1 MRILHFIPV
10 YAPAWKFGGPVRS
23 VSALCEGLAVRGHE
37 VTVLTTDAGLE
48 SIPKLPRGEVVMRN
62 GVKVLYYRQVLGYGI
77 CSPTLVGAI
86 AAAAK
91 DFDLV
96 HISAVWQRTGPAAAQ
111 AALSAAIPYVVSPRG
126 ALGPYSWQHGRLK
139 KLLYY
144 FLRER
149 HTLRHAAAFHYTTEM
164 ERDECAPFRFGRPG
178 CVVPNPIDFSHW
190 RRDEVAGAKCR
201 QRYGVTHGEVFALYA
216 GRVHHN
222 KGLELLA
229 EVMRLTHLRNV
240 PCKLLLAGP
249 EEDGTADVL
258 RIRFAQH
265 GLSDR
270 VQFAATL
277 SSDELRAAYSAADV
291 FLLPSLHDSFGN
303 VAVEAA
309 GCGCWVLASVFTGV
323 ARQIAALNAGECLP
337 LEAEAWADAIARS
350 RGRKV
355 DAAIISDVFSVD
367 RTAQVMERFYETVV
381 SEAGR
386 KQRHA

>member
-1 MRILHFIPV
+1 MKILHFIPV

-23 VSALCEGLAVRGHE
+23 VSALCEGLAARGHE

-48 SIPKLPRGEVVMRN
+48 SLPELPRGEVVMRN
-62 GVKVLYYRQVLGYGI
+62 GVKVLYYRRVSGYGI

-111 AALSAAIPYVVSPRG
+111 AALSAGVPYVVSPRG
-126 ALGPYSWQHGRLK
+126 ALGPYSWQHGRVK

-149 HTLRHAAAFHYTTEM
+149 YTLRHAAAVHYTTEM
-164 ERDECAPFRFGRPG
+164 ERDECVPFRFGRPG

-190 RRDEVAGAKCR
+190 RRDEVAGAECR
-201 QRYGVTHGEVFALYA
+201 HRYRVADGEMFALYA

-222 KGLELLA
+222 KGLELLP
-229 EVMRLTHLRNV
+229 EVMSLVRARDV
-240 PCKLLLAGP
+240 RCKLLFAGP
-249 EEDGTADVL
+249 EEDGTAELL
-258 RIRFAQH
+258 RKRFAQR

-270 VQFAATL
+270 VHFAGTL

-309 GCGCWVLASVFTGV
+309 GCGCWVLASIFTGV
-323 ARQIAALNAGECLP
+323 AKQIASLSAGECLP
-337 LEAEAWADAIARS
+337 LEAEVWAAAIVRS
-350 RGRKV
+350 RGRNV
-355 DAAIISDVFSVD
+355 DATAISSVFSVD
-367 RTAQVMERFYETVV
+367 GITEAMERFYRTIIDEVK
-381 SEAGR
+381 R
-386 KQRHA
+386 K